1 MKKIIITES
10 QYKTL
15 VSNEKLYETTLD
27 TIKNFS
33 TEEREIFLT
42 LLECKYPNKLK
53 NNLITESRVLT
64 ESEWYNVVGDIVGI
78 FDPTGLVDAANAVS
92 YFSQGDVLFGMLS
105 LVSVVPYIGDALAK
119 PVIMG
124 AKLASNALK
133 PLKTALKA
141 KNAGKVGE
149 TLAKLEKGGGFGK
162 KVADFF
168 RGFTKSDLLQG
179 VKKVLDKIKG
189 TKIGKSL
196 SKTFDEWVDLFKKS
210 SKEMDKVIPKLNKKG
225 TYTITDTATGA
236 ARFISKKEARELM
249 GKGLI
254 DMLTPLK
261 GAGKTFRN
269 AGKKVRAPKDANI
282 FKKAIAFFKAPQLR
296 KTLGKTKLWGHF
308 LSSVFGD
315 KPKNSVDEVVAKYG
329 EKATGIKFQKFI
341 NSPDGKKAVKEEFGQ
356 TLKDMGEEAL
366 LSKLGISL

>member
-1 MKKIIITES
+1 MKRIIITES

-27 TIKNFS
+27 IINNFS
-33 TEEREIFLT
+33 IEERELFLT

-92 YFSQGDVLFGMLS
+92 YFRQGDVLFGMLS
-105 LVSVVPYIGDALAK
+105 LVSIVPYVGDALAK

-124 AKLASNALK
+124 AKLAGNALK
-133 PLKTALKA
+133 PLTTALKA

-149 TLAKLEKGGGFGK
+149 ALVKLEKGGGFGK
-162 KVADFF
+162 KIADFF
-168 RGFTKSDLLQG
+168 RGFADSSLIQG
-179 VKKVLDKIKG
+179 VKKVLEKIKG

-196 SKTFDEWVDLFKKS
+196 SKMFDDWVDLFKKS
-210 SKEMDKVIPKLNKKG
+210 SKEMDKVIPKLSKKG
-225 TYTITDTATGA
+225 SYTITDTATGA

-249 GKGLI
+249 GKGFI

-261 GAGKTFRN
+261 GAGKTFRE
-269 AGKKVRAPKDANI
+269 AGKAKR
-282 FKKAIAFFKAPQLR
+282 FKGAVSLFSGSSQLR

-308 LSSVFGD
+308 LTKVFGE
-315 KPKNSVDEVVAKYG
+315 KPKDTVDEVLAKYG
-329 EKATGIKFQKFI
+329 EKATAIKFQNFV
-341 NSPDGKKAVKEEFGQ
+341 NSPDGKKAVKEEFGE
-356 TLKDMGEEAL
+356 TLKEMGQDAI
-366 LSKLGISL
+366 LSKLGITL